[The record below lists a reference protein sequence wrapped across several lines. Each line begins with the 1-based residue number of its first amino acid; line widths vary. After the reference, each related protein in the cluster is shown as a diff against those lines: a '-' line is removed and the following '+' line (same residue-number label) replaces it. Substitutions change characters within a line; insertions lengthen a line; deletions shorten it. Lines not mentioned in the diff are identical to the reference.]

1 MTNEGIKDELYRMLS
16 DVNGGYPKKS
26 DAQKDRYREAVGV
39 AIRSLEAWKNV
50 QKEIY
55 RQIDALD
62 EIHEFRDRNAYFKA
76 LDIVNKYL
84 KEVENDKIRTDEK
97 ND

>member
-1 MTNEGIKDELYRMLS
+1 MTREETKDELYRLLS
-16 DVNGGYPKKS
+16 DVVNGGYPLRNN
-26 DAQKDRYREAVGV
+26 AQRGRYRKAVDT
-39 AIRSLEAWKNV
+39 AIRSLEAWDEV

-62 EIHEFRDRNAYFKA
+62 EIHEFRDKEAYFKA

-84 KEVENDKIRTDEK
+84 KEVEHDKE
-97 ND
+97 

>member
-1 MTNEGIKDELYRMLS
+1 MTREEAKRILQNSRKELIDYKG
-16 DVNGGYPKKS
+16 VNNS
-26 DAQKDRYREAVGV
+26 SAEALYV
-39 AIRSLEAWKNV
+39 AIKSLDAWDAV

-62 EIHEFRDRNAYFKA
+62 EIHEFRDKKAYYKA

-84 KEVENDKIRTDEK
+84 KEVEHDKE
-97 ND
+97 